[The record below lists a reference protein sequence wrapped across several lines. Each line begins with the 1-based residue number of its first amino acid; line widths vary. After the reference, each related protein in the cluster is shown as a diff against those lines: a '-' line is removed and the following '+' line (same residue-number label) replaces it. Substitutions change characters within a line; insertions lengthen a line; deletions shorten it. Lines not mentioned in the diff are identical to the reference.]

1 MASSRLS
8 ASRKNKVWD
17 AVIDL
22 VANLDR
28 QARITLQSSRLEK
41 RQVEFLNDLHR
52 ALIWFFLARD
62 LTTREAVIE
71 HLLTDSSSLFLSLH
85 QKYHVENGKSCSSP
99 ICRLYKQFTDFL
111 YGDKERTPPFRS
123 YYLAR
128 AMSFLFDRPP
138 RTIDALIR
146 QHFLGSL
153 LHVTSTNLAEL
164 PEFIDLE

>member
-1 MASSRLS
+1 MASSRS
-8 ASRKNKVWD
+8 QKNKIWD

-28 QARITLQSSRLEK
+28 QARKNLQSSRLEK
-41 RQVEFLNDLHR
+41 NRVEFLSDLYG

-62 LTTREAVIE
+62 LITREAVIE
-71 HLLTDSSSLFLSLH
+71 HLLTDSSSFFLGLH
-85 QKYHVENGKSCSSP
+85 QKYHLLDGSSCSSP
-99 ICRLYKQFTDFL
+99 ICRLYKQFTEFL

-128 AMSFLFDRPP
+128 AMSPLFDRPP
-138 RTIDALIR
+138 RMIDALIR

-164 PEFIDLE
+164 PEFINFE